1 MPSSG
6 PCPCASP
13 AGRGERAERSMGE
26 APRLPSPAP
35 TLNAPGPPPPMSSC
49 VMMATGGGC
58 MDIGGGRDCCLWLR
72 TAGMLS
78 WIEPEP
84 EPAKKNARYFV

>member
-1 MPSSG
+1 
-6 PCPCASP
+6 
-13 AGRGERAERSMGE
+13 
-26 APRLPSPAP
+26 
-35 TLNAPGPPPPMSSC
+35 
-49 VMMATGGGC
+49 

-84 EPAKKNARYFV
+84 EPAKENAPVLVYYAVGCFTRQIIEMDVLACNLCQ